1 MKKGLSL
8 NSHLGHNSDVGAKEY
23 ETIPGASMGSK
34 MIRVKMPIGLF
45 LLAQF
50 VLIESKFSQTV
61 NFFFFN
67 SDLIKQRREDTGLES
82 VLEIRA
88 SMMDISKTS
97 SKKLSALFRRI
108 SSLDRL
114 IENRKQLGICMI
126 AVKKS
131 WL

>member
-61 NFFFFN
+61 NFF
-67 SDLIKQRREDTGLES
+67 SLIVILSNKDGKTL
-82 VLEIRA
+82 VLNQ
-88 SMMDISKTS
+88 
-97 SKKLSALFRRI
+97 F
-108 SSLDRL
+108 
-114 IENRKQLGICMI
+114 
-126 AVKKS
+126 
-131 WL
+131 